1 MKRCL
6 IYSLTRGHWW
16 AALTCTSS
24 DSIDRNGLFILKRWL
39 GFDLNEPLVHRPLD
53 ASVGYKSFIFSS
65 VDYIDIFPFY
75 KYICCRPFI
84 RLTRKGGRFSLLFFY
99 FQWKKDENM
108 IRSVSVP
115 CWCTGKHTTL
125 KKKSGIELQVPPGG
139 LWNRQVP
146 PVGLAGNNWTS
157 EDGRMMEKGKK
168 NGKCHRVPLRWW
180 WRRCDAA
187 RQFLTRPRRG
197 ALRPIHSRPV
207 DIFLMFLTFSDAT
220 DDVSSGWKKKAHKKS
235 DPPAARLWR
244 RQTAAPIQTDN
255 FFDFHFFE
263 GGPRLGLPVHSFIV
277 EFVSLWNVILVVQ
290 LICFEIYSNLCKWM
304 QFFVGKIRKLIFKKI
319 PKIWNFIFNFIF
331 TILNIFL
338 KNFIPLKIIF

>member
-157 EDGRMMEKGKK
+157 EDGRMMEKRK

-220 DDVSSGWKKKAHKKS
+220 DDVSSGWKKKRTKRAT
-235 DPPAARLWR
+235 PPPRDCGAVKRPLPFKLTTSLISTFSKGGHGSGYRFTRSLSSLFLYETLFWLFNWFALKF
-244 RQTAAPIQTDN
+244 IQ
-255 FFDFHFFE
+255 
-263 GGPRLGLPVHSFIV
+263 
-277 EFVSLWNVILVVQ
+277 
-290 LICFEIYSNLCKWM
+290 IYANECN
-304 QFFVGKIRKLIFKKI
+304 FVGKIRKLIFKKI

>member
-24 DSIDRNGLFILKRWL
+24 DSIDWNGLFILKRWL

-125 KKKSGIELQVPPGG
+125 KKKAELNFKSPRGDFGTAKSPRWDSLATIEQVKTGEWWRNEKMENVIASRCDDDDGDATRRVSFWRGRGGAPSAPFTADRWTFFWCFWRFLMRPMTFPG
-139 LWNRQVP
+139 
-146 PVGLAGNNWTS
+146 A
-157 EDGRMMEKGKK
+157 GKK
-168 NGKCHRVPLRWW
+168 SAQNERPPRRAIVAPSNGRSHSNWQLLWFPL
-180 WRRCDAA
+180 
-187 RQFLTRPRRG
+187 FRRG
-197 ALRPIHSRPV
+197 ATAR
-207 DIFLMFLTFSDAT
+207 AT
-220 DDVSSGWKKKAHKKS
+220 GSLVHC
-235 DPPAARLWR
+235 RVR
-244 RQTAAPIQTDN
+244 
-255 FFDFHFFE
+255 FFMKRYFGYSID
-263 GGPRLGLPVHSFIV
+263 L
-277 EFVSLWNVILVVQ
+277 LWNLFKFMQMNAIL
-290 LICFEIYSNLCKWM
+290 LEK
-304 QFFVGKIRKLIFKKI
+304 FV
-319 PKIWNFIFNFIF
+319 N
-331 TILNIFL
+331 
-338 KNFIPLKIIF
+338 